1 MESHQQI
8 ANKVSRWLMPLFA
21 SIACAAPF
29 VIWILYDQRYHM
41 AGILLSIMICRLM
54 VRGYGQLQF
63 QFLLARA
70 HVNLATFSYAV
81 ALVVNVSLIATLTA
95 QAGVVGL
102 AMSSL
107 LSTVALTVTQATLAG
122 RSLQTKLSPVSATLA
137 WTAAGILLAH
147 VVANMN
153 AI

>member
-1 MESHQQI
+1 M
-8 ANKVSRWLMPLFA
+8 
-21 SIACAAPF
+21 
-29 VIWILYDQRYHM
+29 
-41 AGILLSIMICRLM
+41 
-54 VRGYGQLQF
+54 
-63 QFLLARA
+63 
-70 HVNLATFSYAV
+70 
-81 ALVVNVSLIATLTA
+81 VNVSLIATLTA